1 MGRAAFLVDTDPGTD
16 DAISLMMVLGS
27 AERRGIDLLGITT
40 VGGNASLA
48 RTTRNTLA
56 LLEYAGHDH
65 IPVARGSARPLK
77 GSYPYA
83 YYFHGPGG
91 ISVRLPAPGITAV
104 EAGAVEFLRDR
115 LLAVPDGVTLVA
127 LGPLT
132 NLAKLL
138 RRYPKAWARLGGL
151 VVMGG
156 AVDVAGNVT
165 PHAEFNFFCDALAA
179 DLVLSS
185 GVEVTLV
192 DLSVCR
198 QASISRKELSRLL
211 RGGAS
216 AMMAG
221 RILSNWFRRNPEKE
235 TYELCD
241 PLAMAVAMEPGIITT
256 HQAGVRVETED
267 PERMGQSTSQGAGS
281 NVRVSAGLDTQR
293 FFEVFYSAL
302 S

>member
-1 MGRAAFLVDTDPGTD
+1 MGRTPVLVDTDPGTD
-16 DAISLMMVLGS
+16 DAIALLMLLGS
-27 AERRGIDLLGITT
+27 AQRLGIDVLGLTT
-40 VGGNASLA
+40 VGGNAPLA

-56 LLEYAGHDH
+56 LLEYSGYGH

-77 GSYPYA
+77 GSFPYA

-91 ISVRLPAPGITAV
+91 ISVRLPAPGITPV
-104 EAGAVEFLRDR
+104 EAGAVEFLRDN
-115 LLAVPDGVTLVA
+115 LLAGPDRVMLLA

-138 RRYPKAWARLGGL
+138 RRYPEAWERLGGL

-156 AVDVAGNVT
+156 AVDVPGNVT
-165 PHAEFNFFCDALAA
+165 PYAEFNFFCDPLAA

-185 GVEVTLV
+185 GVEATLV

-198 QASISRKELSRLL
+198 QAAISRKELPPLL
-211 RGGAS
+211 RGGTA
-216 AMMAG
+216 ARMAG
-221 RILSNWFRRNPEKE
+221 RILSNWFGRNPDEE

-241 PLAMAVAMEPGIITT
+241 PLAMAVAMEPGIIGSRP
-256 HQAGVRVETED
+256 AEVRVETQHQQ
-267 PERMGQSTSQGAGS
+267 RLGLCKVGGAGG
-281 NVRVSAGLDTQR
+281 NVQVATGVDTRR

-302 S
+302 N